1 CTLLHH
7 TSCFHKRAP
16 HLKHVLFTAVF
27 IVAELVGAISN
38 CNKRCIGRQSRA
50 DHFQV
55 DTSEFRFRF
64 RLAVWRRAKTKKK
77 GKGSSTVGARLVQSA
92 NKLPERTICE
102 QMGDYEVFPIAEDL
116 SSFAFPPKRAS
127 RRSERAIYV
136 PLAKRIQLSSGTSSE
151 DRVDCSG
158 ERLFDTKPRYSTSA
172 RDHMLARLMRRS
184 MEHDPHSSLISH
196 SSNVHPPSAVLGEL
210 VFVVEQPLSGLPLV
224 ESLFTKR
231 QSPLRDVKHLQSHP
245 SSNLPRPSP
254 SPDSCSNIKNNNVPS
269 KHSTGGGGEGTA
281 KQRAVDEE
289 GVEEKSAFSDEFED
303 AEFTASVLN
312 NLPTSY
318 DDFETKELH
327 LKLERNM
334 SSPHISC
341 QSPATDCGRLSAGS
355 NSTIA
360 STMHPILES
369 SNMQPDAEDLEV
381 AMINESFEEQQKQT
395 KLYENPDLKDLFYS
409 HPNIADD
416 ADAILRSSRDH
427 LPYAVAMVGSEL
439 NKDRQGATV
448 DLSKRYIP
456 HTDHRFTPVLTPNS
470 SEMVAERC
478 TPSIQHGHAM
488 PERRPF
494 DPLFNSSENSDN
506 GALIVIVCIIIPQ
519 FEQEFGDA
527 GTGEFDVEE
536 MILDESTL
544 RRASRGSAFDTFS
557 ELQSPN
563 DGLKE
568 SRRDFMKAQ
577 KSAAIP
583 IKESRKLLTL
593 GSADEKMDAT
603 EALAMDV
610 VESLFSGSGPLGQRS
625 PSTPH
630 QNKMSE
636 VAKSEDE
643 EGPKE
648 LEEVLAPPAQSVH
661 DAYCS
666 SLADGSASVG
676 EGGKAKGDVGTTPV
690 DSWEELD
697 SEDFDFKVGG
707 IKSAMEK
714 VNLGKPKI
722 DYFIPPP
729 PTLIPWN
736 DRELPHV
743 LEIHALPSRITLDNV
758 KDELAKFDCADVT
771 FQKVNDSS
779 YLINFSSLNA
789 ALKALMEAR
798 QGHASAW
805 LHLRRLSDASFEAQ
819 EVARKYASLLVPH
832 KPRPRTT
839 AMVARRLVEG
849 ALGVRVPV
857 SREQRNAERQILNEA
872 REQKKV
878 TAALWEDNR

>member
-1 CTLLHH
+1 MGRESVFKVKKPLL
-7 TSCFHKRAP
+7 
-16 HLKHVLFTAVF
+16 L
-27 IVAELVGAISN
+27 
-38 CNKRCIGRQSRA
+38 
-50 DHFQV
+50 
-55 DTSEFRFRF
+55 
-64 RLAVWRRAKTKKK
+64 RRAKTKKK

-456 HTDHRFTPVLTPNS
+456 HTDHRFTP
-470 SEMVAERC
+470 E
-478 TPSIQHGHAM
+478 
-488 PERRPF
+488 
-494 DPLFNSSENSDN
+494 
-506 GALIVIVCIIIPQ
+506 

-872 REQKKV
+872 RGCVRFYNIFFLRWLSE
-878 TAALWEDNR
+878 T